1 MTQTT
6 PQTVAR
12 GFAIRTTFR
21 GPTNTRGSRVCA
33 TYKRSND
40 ETLRATV
47 EWRHELSAEQ
57 NHCRA
62 AQALI
67 NKANDD
73 GRAYYVEIG
82 LGAQFVPFEM
92 TAIGWDQE
100 NYFFIAGKP

>member
-33 TYKRSND
+33 TYKRDSQQ
-40 ETLRATV
+40 TYRATV
-47 EWRHELSAEQ
+47 SWDHSCDAEQ
-57 NHCRA
+57 NHARA

-67 NKANDD
+67 NKLNADRAAYMESIGAANES
-73 GRAYYVEIG
+73 GFEIVATG
-82 LGAQFVPFEM
+82 F
-92 TAIGWDQE
+92 DQE
-100 NYFFIAGKP
+100 HYYFLAGYRD